1 MIVRPKVNLFL
12 EITARRADGFHE
24 VVTVMQTVAN
34 VTDVLEVA
42 PAKGLTLTID
52 DQRAPALADGGRV
65 LPPAPM
71 PAPIPADERN
81 LVIKAARALQKRTG
95 ADKGA
100 RFHLLKRVPDGA
112 GLGGG
117 SADAAA
123 ALILLNQLWRLDL
136 PPGELAAAAAEVGSD
151 VAFFLYGGVALCTGR
166 GEKIA
171 PLAGAKEVPVTLI
184 IPPWQTATAAAYRA
198 LDPGDFAHHPAEG
211 FLAALRRGAA
221 PGELLAASF
230 NVFESATAKLEPRQA
245 ELQALLA
252 AHGCPARLSGSGAC
266 LWAPAIDAGKREE
279 LQAALAASPRLRG
292 TRLA

>member
-24 VVTVMQTVAN
+24 IVTVMQTVAN
-34 VTDVLEVA
+34 VTDALEVA
-42 PAKGLTLTID
+42 PAPGLSLTVD
-52 DQRAPALADGGRV
+52 DQRAPALPGGGCV
-65 LPPAPM
+65 LPPAP
-71 PAPIPADERN
+71 IPTDERN
-81 LVIKAARALQKRTG
+81 LVLKAARALQTRAG
-95 ADKGA
+95 ANQGA

-123 ALILLNQLWRLDL
+123 ALLLLNQLWRLDL
-136 PPGELAAAAAEVGSD
+136 APGELAATAAQVGSD

-166 GEKIA
+166 GEAIA
-171 PLAGAKEVPVTLI
+171 PLPGVKEAPVTLI

-198 LDPGDFAHHPAEG
+198 LAPADFARHPADA

-221 PGELLAASF
+221 PEELLAESF
-230 NVFESATAKLEPRQA
+230 NVFEGATAKLEPRQA
-245 ELQALLA
+245 ELQAFLA
-252 AHGCPARLSGSGAC
+252 AHGHPARLSGSGSC
-266 LWAPAIDAGKREE
+266 LWMPALSAGEQAA
-279 LQAALAASPRLRG
+279 LQAALDATPSLCG